1 MCPCDHHTNSMGLH
15 TCSHLSPKS
24 SWWWFPITAGLYHNL
39 LNQALVEGHLGFPL
53 PLLQLKNNAEMTAM
67 LSHFSRVRLCATP
80 WTAAHQAPPSL
91 GFSRQE
97 HWSGLPFPSPVH
109 ESEKWKWSRSVVSRL
124 PATPWTAAF
133 QAPLSMGFS
142 RQEYW
147 SGVPLPSPAEMTMP
161 LQMSSHI
168 WGSTQLYPLF
178 HPGKIHNLFCQ
189 LTIENHLGDF
199 QFFVTNSS
207 VMNIFV

>member
-53 PLLQLKNNAEMTAM
+53 PLLQLTNNAEMTAM
-67 LSHFSRVRLCATP
+67 LSHFSRVRLCAIP

-97 HWSGLPFPSPVH
+97 YWSGLPFPSLPCDWVLANGIWAIMTNALLGPAFIGNGCESPLRSSSLPVM
-109 ESEKWKWSRSVVSRL
+109 RL
-124 PATPWTAAF
+124 KH
-133 QAPLSMGFS
+133 
-142 RQEYW
+142 
-147 SGVPLPSPAEMTMP
+147 
-161 LQMSSHI
+161 SSDNVDKD
-168 WGSTQLYPLF
+168 TTL
-178 HPGKIHNLFCQ
+178 
-189 LTIENHLGDF
+189 
-199 QFFVTNSS
+199 
-207 VMNIFV
+207 